1 MVAHQHSR
9 EDEGSSGSGPELE
22 RQGRDR
28 EGRDREGRDRESG
41 ERIREVLLPP
51 SNRAA
56 HASPEKLRSPA
67 PRLDDAQFDPH
78 GAGLE
83 PRMQALA
90 ISNDALLDSL
100 RPVAP
105 PSIAG
110 WIKKRANPGWQYV
123 EYGYTEAA
131 YWLWARA
138 PWQRW
143 ALSGGLGALL
153 GVAIVVVALPR
164 LRPDLGSDLKSVAA
178 ASGDALVASTQ
189 VAAASAVLIAPLRQ
203 VAEPPVADVVKA
215 VEPPPAADAVKLA
228 EPDVPTAVEVSEQV
242 DEDTA
247 APESGKSKRKARH
260 GKRRAKA
267 KNASSLSQLFLNI
280 HRSSSRAKSSP

>member
-1 MVAHQHSR
+1 MVAHQQSR
-9 EDEGSSGSGPELE
+9 DDEGSSGSVPEFE
-22 RQGRDR
+22 RRGRDR
-28 EGRDREGRDRESG
+28 DSG
-41 ERIREVLLPP
+41 ERIREPLVPP
-51 SNRAA
+51 SQRAEQA
-56 HASPEKLRSPA
+56 GPQTWRSSSTP
-67 PRLDDAQFDPH
+67 PDDAHFDPQ

-90 ISNDALLDSL
+90 ISNQALLDSL
-100 RPVAP
+100 RPVAA

-110 WIKKRANPGWQYV
+110 WIKKRANPGWRYV

-164 LRPDLGSDLKSVAA
+164 LRPDLGSAAAADSGNAIVAA
-178 ASGDALVASTQ
+178 TQ
-189 VAAASAVLIAPLRQ
+189 AAAASAVLIAPLRQ
-203 VAEPPVADVVKA
+203 AAEPPVTDAVKA
-215 VEPPPAADAVKLA
+215 VEPPPAADAVKIA
-228 EPDVPTAVEVSEQV
+228 EPDAPSAVEVSEQV
-242 DEDTA
+242 DEDSA

-260 GKRRAKA
+260 GKRRAKP
-267 KNASSLSQLFLNI
+267 KSASSLSQLFLNI